1 MASSQEQGRPGTHW
15 VNMSRGRQIARL
27 KLRPLNA
34 EAEKLLL
41 DWDPGELYSH
51 PERFPHLTSVELFG
65 NQNSLEVE
73 IGPGSGEY
81 LCYLAGNQPD
91 TNYLGIEVSRRSA
104 AACAA
109 LAAENGLS
117 NLRVLRTDYKLLRL
131 LLPGEGWAKVYLHF
145 PDPPH
150 KTADEKKRIFNQT
163 FLDQM
168 AITLVPKGL
177 ISVAS
182 DKPEFLVRML
192 ELAEKDPRF
201 RVTHSE
207 RYLEGLESAVKSRFQ
222 LFWERKG
229 VRPLRFTLQRSPVI

>member
-1 MASSQEQGRPGTHW
+1 MASWQEQGRPGTHW

-41 DWDPGELYSH
+41 NWDLGELYSH

-117 NLRVLRTDYKLLRL
+117 NLRVLRTDYKFFRVFLS
-131 LLPGEGWAKVYLHF
+131 GGGGGKGYLHF
-145 PDPPH
+145 LLPPPQNPH
-150 KTADEKKRIFNQT
+150 E
-163 FLDQM
+163 
-168 AITLVPKGL
+168 
-177 ISVAS
+177 
-182 DKPEFLVRML
+182 
-192 ELAEKDPRF
+192 
-201 RVTHSE
+201 
-207 RYLEGLESAVKSRFQ
+207 
-222 LFWERKG
+222 
-229 VRPLRFTLQRSPVI
+229 